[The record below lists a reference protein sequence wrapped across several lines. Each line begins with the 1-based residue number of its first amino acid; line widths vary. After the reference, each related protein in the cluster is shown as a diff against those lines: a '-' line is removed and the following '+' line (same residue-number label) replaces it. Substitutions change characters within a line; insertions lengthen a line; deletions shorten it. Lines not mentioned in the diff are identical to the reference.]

1 MVSSAMQPWFFRLWL
16 TSVQMK
22 TGKTTLDQRIAEAMT
37 LSGASAARLAKVC
50 GISAA
55 AVSKW
60 IKGRTADLRNEHL
73 FRVADEC
80 QVDARW
86 LGTGDGVARP
96 PKHTPAPVRVETVN
110 GLPELALRV
119 ARKWHALDD
128 PAKTQ
133 ILMFIETLGA
143 MQSDNHRKWGAEQQ
157 RAAKRRLAK
166 ET

>member
-1 MVSSAMQPWFFRLWL
+1 MR
-16 TSVQMK
+16 TE
-22 TGKTTLDQRIAEAMT
+22 KTTLDQRIAEAMA
-37 LSGASAARLAKVC
+37 LSGATPSRLAKVC

-60 IKGRTADLRNEHL
+60 VKGRTADLRNEHL
-73 FRVADEC
+73 FKVADEC

-96 PKHTPAPVRVETVN
+96 PKHAPAPSRTESAN
-110 GLPELALRV
+110 GLPEMALRV
-119 ARKWHALDD
+119 ARKWSALDD

-143 MQSDNHRKWGAEQQ
+143 MQSENYRKWGVEQQ
-157 RAAKRRLAK
+157 RAAKRRTAK